1 MTRLA
6 FVHLLQK
13 FEAVPHEWKSF
24 PNPSDTQQ
32 QKTTARLIQRATT
45 YNVLFLQKGKSKYSS
60 NVDLTLVQPTQLE
73 YLTSHLLQKINET
86 KLKPVQISPL
96 NETTCCTVK
105 NEKVRKTAKNVQREP
120 RQRNDIMIHDPK
132 FKTVFLPEMTLKKNP
147 NLINN

>member
-1 MTRLA
+1 MTRFA
-6 FVHLLQK
+6 FDLLQK

-73 YLTSHLLQKINET
+73 YLTSQSSVAKNKRNET
-86 KLKPVQISPL
+86 K
-96 NETTCCTVK
+96 TCTDK
-105 NEKVRKTAKNVQREP
+105 SIK
-120 RQRNDIMIHDPK
+120 
-132 FKTVFLPEMTLKKNP
+132 
-147 NLINN
+147 